1 MQEIKRTQWLPY
13 SAEAIYTV
21 LTDVEKFAQ
30 IVKRVDSL
38 TVLERDDIRGKVKAV
53 VDLPG
58 GKIFQTEGVVIGD
71 HNQNL
76 SFQTQ
81 EPFPL
86 EIHWALQAETRN
98 HTMGTLVDYTIR
110 VDLSPIIAFVPDV
123 VLNGYLSAEMDGDL
137 KRLEALMQA

>member
-1 MQEIKRTQWLPY
+1 MQEIERNQWLPH
-13 SAEAIYTV
+13 SVEDIYAV
-21 LTDVEKFAQ
+21 LTDVEKFAA

-58 GKIFQTEGVVIGD
+58 GKVFQTEGIVSGN
-71 HNQNL
+71 HNETL
-76 SFQTQ
+76 SFETQ

-86 EIHWALQAETRN
+86 EIHWAVRAEPQN
-98 HTMGTLVDYTIR
+98 NMPGTLVNYKIR
-110 VDLSPIIAFVPDV
+110 LDLSPIVAFVPDI

-137 KRLEALMQA
+137 KRLEEIMLD

>member
-1 MQEIKRTQWLPY
+1 MQEIERTQWLPY
-13 SAEAIYTV
+13 SVDAIYAV
-21 LTDVEKFAQ
+21 LTDVEKFTT
-30 IVKRVDSL
+30 IIKRVDSL

-58 GKIFQTEGVVIGD
+58 GKIFHTEGVVSGNY
-71 HNQNL
+71 NQNL

-86 EIHWALQAETRN
+86 EIHWVLQAETRN
-98 HTMGTLVDYTIR
+98 RTMGTLVNYTIR
-110 VDLSPIIAFVPDV
+110 LDLSPIIAFVPDI